1 MTCQLTRK
9 LTRKLTRQL
18 TRKLARKL
26 TRQLTR
32 QLARQ
37 LAISRHKL
45 VRLLVL
51 IELWE
56 PRQVEV
62 GVAVVPTK
70 TTHISARQ
78 QSVYFVL
85 KWC

>member
-1 MTCQLTRK
+1 MTCQ

-18 TRKLARKL
+18 TRKLTRKL
-26 TRQLTR
+26 ARQLTR
-32 QLARQ
+32 QLTRQ

-45 VRLLVL
+45 VRRLLL
-51 IELWE
+51 IELRE